1 MKLLERYYMKSIVL
15 FLVGL
20 MQIDVIAMVNEC
32 CDYKGLESTARR
44 YALTILDKKEINPDG
59 IERDLQFFS
68 QNIFNQSEFR
78 KYLAED
84 AFGLICNQA
93 INENQKKIVEI
104 FSSKFDMFKKN
115 DLLRAQFCALLER
128 VVDKLSS
135 PIRINVKTH
144 PFLKNLT
151 TNPSFTL
158 QKLLLPTF
166 VGEPIDS

>member
-1 MKLLERYYMKSIVL
+1 MKNVVL

-20 MQIDVIAMVNEC
+20 MQIDVIAMVSDC

-68 QNIFNQSEFR
+68 QNIPDQSEFR

-84 AFGLICNQA
+84 AFGLICSQA
-93 INENQKKIVEI
+93 INENQKKIVKI
-104 FSSKFDMFKKN
+104 FSSKFDMFKEN
-115 DLLRAQFCALLER
+115 NLLRAQFCALLDR
-128 VVDKLSS
+128 IIGKLSS
-135 PIRINVKTH
+135 PVPINIKTH

-151 TNPSFTL
+151 NNPSFTL